1 MPILLATSLGDAE
14 QGDWLRLLEQALP
27 QERFVTD
34 RSSCDPADIDIAV
47 VTGPLPGALQG
58 LPALRFIQSTWAG
71 VERLLRDPTIP
82 ADIPFAR
89 MVDPVMSEAMAET
102 ALWAVLGLHRGYFD
116 YAEDQ
121 RMARWSPREQKRA
134 DEVRVAV
141 LGLGEIGRSVARR
154 LAQQGYRVSGWSAR
168 PAAID
173 GVETHHGAPALDGVL
188 GSGDIVVNLLP
199 LTDTT
204 RGLFNL
210 RTFERMPPGASLVN
224 LARGAHVVDADLL
237 VALQSGRIH
246 RAVLDVFHV
255 EPLPPEHVFWSHPRI
270 TVLPH
275 VAAATDP
282 RSAAKVV
289 ADNVRRVR
297 QGLPPLH
304 LVDRARGY

>member
-14 QGDWLRLLEQALP
+14 QGDWLRLLQAALP
-27 QERFVTD
+27 EERFVID
-34 RSSCDPADIDIAV
+34 RAACDPSEIDIAV

-82 ADIPFAR
+82 VEVPFAR

-116 YAEDQ
+116 YAHDQ
-121 RMARWSPREQKRA
+121 RMARWSPRGQRRA
-134 DEVRVAV
+134 DEVRVGV
-141 LGLGEIGRSVARR
+141 LGLGQIGRTVARR
-154 LAQQGYRVSGWSAR
+154 LAQQGYRVTGWSAR
-168 PAAID
+168 PAVVEQ
-173 GVETHHGAPALDGVL
+173 VETRHGEPALATVL
-188 GSGDIVVNLLP
+188 SASDIVVNLLP

-204 RGLFNL
+204 RGIFDT
-210 RTFERMPPGASLVN
+210 RTFERMPRGASLVN

-237 VALQSGRIH
+237 VALQSGQIH
-246 RAVLDVFHV
+246 RAVLDVFNV

-297 QGLPPLH
+297 QGDTPLH
-304 LVDRARGY
+304 LIDRSRGY